1 MGKSKRMVR
10 ETNKKHYAKSK
21 PDIRQRKE
29 EQDFSGRTVDESVK
43 FQHKIIHKE
52 SKLESKQVQV
62 ETFSK
67 RQQNLKILDDKF
79 TQTPLP
85 IHDKNEST
93 IQIAD
98 LQDEIVNN
106 NYLHQPSPPEAPL
119 VESKPISHKKQVQLN
134 QRKAFENQQNV
145 EIRNEIEFTEQNGRN
160 SEIFVSSDCDL
171 TQTGNENEVPQIQFE
186 IVHQNPVNSSELN
199 HSKDLNFGPTS
210 SQTQAQNNSQPNE
223 SIDRKIHDSPFR
235 KFDTNQS
242 RIIDTETKFTHRRN
256 EGRAKLIHNQNQGTP
271 SQFKNKKGKKHV
283 HGDSVHESQNILS
296 ELPISQFDSS
306 TDSVPLKTYPKV
318 IDEYISIIE
327 QADNESVFDV
337 SLQQSQLRKDTKKFQ
352 PSNSKLSKNKIRVV
366 KNSQSQQI
374 EKTVTLTDGG
384 KQSSNQFQSS
394 LYENSIMI
402 EQISYPSIDWSK
414 KLHLPQIKLFSR
426 EILHSNA
433 VSGKIQNNEIKP
445 LTRKGKRLSNRLS
458 NKETKSNI
466 ARSLYPDT
474 TSDKN
479 RKTVSKS
486 SKTKLSITPIQ
497 VDGRPK
503 YNFATTAKKQF
514 YKGRLTSTNNIKAN
528 KFRRHRLLKDQ
539 LQIHEKL
546 NSLVI
551 EPIEFVKDK
560 KNRRLLK
567 KIEQAKLGRIQSS
580 PLKKVVSGLASSEF
594 LVASYLQ
601 AGADDNVAVDAT
613 TKVLNIN
620 AATLMRL
627 AKKSNRKKTIKKLTK
642 KAKVRQSQLE
652 FRHKYRLMKE
662 DKIFQQQLFYR
673 KAMYRQRMKQQI
685 RNKHFPR
692 IRDRIKEELKK
703 LLNQMVQFITTRW
716 KSFLVLAL
724 ALFSLLTV
732 VYSNSQFMFGALSS
746 VSYQLTTT
754 SYLSSEEMLVALN
767 HIFSTYELN
776 LSNQLARLK
785 ESKPGYDEYI
795 VKGRE
800 QIGHDPHVLLAYLTA
815 RFGEIKDQTSVE
827 PAMKQLFDQIYQVS
841 YREEREIRYRKVKE
855 EVLDTS
861 GKKTIVEK
869 EVPYTY
875 RKLIA
880 TVSKNDMDEVIQ
892 SIFAGSSSNLEHYRI
907 LRETKGNLETAFPSG
922 TTISLPGNVSSVY
935 DVNLTGGNFP
945 PPNPNHVATLNGG
958 YPGQCTWYVYN
969 RFSQLGKPIK
979 HSPMGNGGEWA
990 FYAARYGYPVS
1001 REARAGTAVCMP
1013 PTVPY
1018 ADPTYGHIA
1027 FVERVNPDG
1036 SIVISEMNVKGEFVI
1051 STGYLPRE
1059 MAAQCYYINFGL

>member
-1 MGKSKRMVR
+1 MR
-10 ETNKKHYAKSK
+10 
-21 PDIRQRKE
+21 
-29 EQDFSGRTVDESVK
+29 
-43 FQHKIIHKE
+43 
-52 SKLESKQVQV
+52 
-62 ETFSK
+62 
-67 RQQNLKILDDKF
+67 
-79 TQTPLP
+79 
-85 IHDKNEST
+85 
-93 IQIAD
+93 
-98 LQDEIVNN
+98 
-106 NYLHQPSPPEAPL
+106 
-119 VESKPISHKKQVQLN
+119 
-134 QRKAFENQQNV
+134 
-145 EIRNEIEFTEQNGRN
+145 
-160 SEIFVSSDCDL
+160 
-171 TQTGNENEVPQIQFE
+171 
-186 IVHQNPVNSSELN
+186 
-199 HSKDLNFGPTS
+199 
-210 SQTQAQNNSQPNE
+210 
-223 SIDRKIHDSPFR
+223 ID
-235 KFDTNQS
+235 N
-242 RIIDTETKFTHRRN
+242 
-256 EGRAKLIHNQNQGTP
+256 
-271 SQFKNKKGKKHV
+271 
-283 HGDSVHESQNILS
+283 
-296 ELPISQFDSS
+296 
-306 TDSVPLKTYPKV
+306 
-318 IDEYISIIE
+318 
-327 QADNESVFDV
+327 
-337 SLQQSQLRKDTKKFQ
+337 KKFQ
-352 PSNSKLSKNKIRVV
+352 PSNSKLSKKSGVKIIEA

-384 KQSSNQFQSS
+384 KQSSNQFQSN
-394 LYENSIMI
+394 LNENSIMI
-402 EQISYPSIDWSK
+402 EQISYPTIDWSK

-426 EILHSNA
+426 DILHSNA
-433 VSGKIQNNEIKP
+433 VSGKIQNDECKP

-486 SKTKLSITPIQ
+486 SKTKMRLTPIQ

-503 YNFATTAKKQF
+503 YYFATTPKKQF
-514 YKGRLTSTNNIKAN
+514 YKGLLTSTNNIKAN
-528 KFRRHRLLKDQ
+528 KFRRHRLLKEQ

-567 KIEQAKLGRIQSS
+567 KIEQAKLGRIKSS

-594 LVASYLQ
+594 LAASYLQ
-601 AGADDNVAVDAT
+601 TGADDNVAVDAT

-662 DKIFQQQLFYR
+662 DKIFQRQSFYR
-673 KAMYRQRMKQQI
+673 KSMYRQRMKQQI

-716 KSFLVLAL
+716 KSFLVLAF

-841 YREEREIRYRKVKE
+841 YREEREIRYRKGKE
-855 EVLDTS
+855 EVIDTS

-880 TVSKNDMDEVIQ
+880 TVSKNDMDVVIQ
-892 SIFAGSSSNLEHYRI
+892 SIFAGSPSNLEHYRI

-945 PPNPNHVATLNGG
+945 PPNPN
-958 YPGQCTWYVYN
+958 
-969 RFSQLGKPIK
+969 
-979 HSPMGNGGEWA
+979 
-990 FYAARYGYPVS
+990 
-1001 REARAGTAVCMP
+1001 
-1013 PTVPY
+1013 
-1018 ADPTYGHIA
+1018 D
-1027 FVERVNPDG
+1027 
-1036 SIVISEMNVKGEFVI
+1036 
-1051 STGYLPRE
+1051 YLV
-1059 MAAQCYYINFGL
+1059 L

>member
-43 FQHKIIHKE
+43 FQHQIIHKE
-52 SKLESKQVQV
+52 SKLESRQNQV
-62 ETFSK
+62 ESSGK
-67 RQQNLKILDDKF
+67 RRKNINIVDDKS

-93 IQIAD
+93 IQITD
-98 LQDEIVNN
+98 LQDEIVNK
-106 NYLHQPSPPEAPL
+106 NYLHQPFPPEAPL
-119 VESKPISHKKQVQLN
+119 VESKPISHKKQVQLQ

-145 EIRNEIEFTEQNGRN
+145 ESRNDIEFTEQNSHN
-160 SEIFVSSDCDL
+160 SEIHVSSDGDL
-171 TQTGNENEVPQIQFE
+171 AQTGNEQEVQQIQFE

-210 SQTQAQNNSQPNE
+210 RQTQAQNNSQPIE

-242 RIIDTETKFTHRRN
+242 KIIDTETKFTHRRN

-271 SQFKNKKGKKHV
+271 FQFKNKKGKKHI

-306 TDSVPLKTYPKV
+306 TDSVPIKTYPRV
-318 IDEYISIIE
+318 SDESNSIID

-337 SLQQSQLRKDTKKFQ
+337 SLLQSQLRIDNKKFQ
-352 PSNSKLSKNKIRVV
+352 PSNSKLSKKSGVKIIEA

-384 KQSSNQFQSS
+384 KQSSNQFQSN
-394 LYENSIMI
+394 LNENSIMI
-402 EQISYPSIDWSK
+402 EQISYPTIDWSK

-426 EILHSNA
+426 DILHSNA
-433 VSGKIQNNEIKP
+433 VSGKIQNDECKP

-486 SKTKLSITPIQ
+486 SKTKMRLTPIQ

-503 YNFATTAKKQF
+503 YYFATTPKKQF
-514 YKGRLTSTNNIKAN
+514 YKGLLTSTNNIKAN
-528 KFRRHRLLKDQ
+528 KFRRHRLLKEQ

-567 KIEQAKLGRIQSS
+567 KIEQAKLGRIKSS

-594 LVASYLQ
+594 LAASYLQ
-601 AGADDNVAVDAT
+601 TGADDNVAVDAT

-662 DKIFQQQLFYR
+662 DKIFQRQSFYR
-673 KAMYRQRMKQQI
+673 KSMYRQRMKQQI

-716 KSFLVLAL
+716 KSM
-724 ALFSLLTV
+724 LFSGCQTIYASSPSSEPNSQPVAISVHPQASEQSNAKGQVTENVDANNQDYEITDSVASKRQFVTFTSKSGKVFHLIIDHDKVGQNVQLLTE
-732 VYSNSQFMFGALSS
+732 
-746 VSYQLTTT
+746 VSEQDL
-754 SYLSSEEMLVALN
+754 
-767 HIFSTYELN
+767 LN
-776 LSNQLARLK
+776 LV
-785 ESKPGYDEYI
+785 ESTDTVVVKP
-795 VKGRE
+795 
-800 QIGHDPHVLLAYLTA
+800 Q
-815 RFGEIKDQTSVE
+815 
-827 PAMKQLFDQIYQVS
+827 
-841 YREEREIRYRKVKE
+841 KVE
-855 EVLDTS
+855 EVVEEKPVKNEEPKQKSSAGSYIIIGLFLL
-861 GKKTIVEK
+861 GVLCVGYYIKVIKPKKEHHFEEFEEDDDNISDGE
-869 EVPYTY
+869 
-875 RKLIA
+875 
-880 TVSKNDMDEVIQ
+880 DEV
-892 SIFAGSSSNLEHYRI
+892 
-907 LRETKGNLETAFPSG
+907 
-922 TTISLPGNVSSVY
+922 
-935 DVNLTGGNFP
+935 
-945 PPNPNHVATLNGG
+945 
-958 YPGQCTWYVYN
+958 
-969 RFSQLGKPIK
+969 
-979 HSPMGNGGEWA
+979 
-990 FYAARYGYPVS
+990 
-1001 REARAGTAVCMP
+1001 
-1013 PTVPY
+1013 
-1018 ADPTYGHIA
+1018 
-1027 FVERVNPDG
+1027 
-1036 SIVISEMNVKGEFVI
+1036 
-1051 STGYLPRE
+1051 
-1059 MAAQCYYINFGL
+1059 